1 MGTSRTYEDS
11 CGVAHGLDLVGERW
25 ALLVVR
31 ELMLGAKRF
40 SDLKDDLPGISSN
53 VLSHRLAELERVGLL
68 TRRQL
73 PRPAASWVYE
83 LTDWGRE
90 LEAVMQVFGR
100 WAARS
105 PTHRKDLHFGV
116 TSLILSLRTNFDP
129 ARAAGLA
136 MTVVLRCGDQSFVA
150 RVARKALTIEPGD
163 SSTAGHVDATISDD
177 PRMFAAVAYGG
188 RPLADA
194 LDCGDLTVDGDVD
207 AAERFLGLYPLP
219 EPAQPA
225 AAARAAAGSASAIRP
240 SAASSIAAL
249 TNHASNGDG
258 GR

>member
-53 VLSHRLAELERVGLL
+53 VLSHRLGELERVGVV

-129 ARAAGLA
+129 SRAAGL
-136 MTVVLRCGDQSFVA
+136 TVTVLLRSGDQSFLA
-150 RVARKALTIEPGD
+150 RVARRALTIEPGD
-163 SSTAGHVDATISDD
+163 GRTAHVDATISGD
-177 PRMFAAVAYGG
+177 PRMFASVVYGG
-188 RPLADA
+188 RPLAEA
-194 LDCGDLTVDGDVD
+194 LGCGDLTVDGDVE

-219 EPAQPA
+219 EVAPLK
-225 AAARAAAGSASAIRP
+225 
-240 SAASSIAAL
+240 ASS
-249 TNHASNGDG
+249 
-258 GR
+258 